1 MIYLRNNL
9 AAYEIHVANYYLE
22 RRAFIAAQRRAQY
35 VVENFQGTPA
45 VADAVAIMVEC
56 YLRLGLNDLAD
67 TSLALLQENY
77 PEHPAIGQG
86 GDFVIRTEISDPSLL
101 YTVSFG
107 LLGDN
112 RGNPPLAP
120 TERPPMSGS
129 EQIINTQ
136 EAPEEPGR
144 SFLSLITFGILD

>member
-1 MIYLRNNL
+1 MISPILPWPCCKRIIPNIPPS
-9 AAYEIHVANYYLE
+9 ARVAN
-22 RRAFIAAQRRAQY
+22 
-35 VVENFQGTPA
+35 
-45 VADAVAIMVEC
+45 
-56 YLRLGLNDLAD
+56 
-67 TSLALLQENY
+67 
-77 PEHPAIGQG
+77 
-86 GDFVIRTEISDPSLL
+86 FVIRTEISDPSLL